1 VVGYSWRPKNYSQEN
16 ISQVAAPF
24 LLAFARRWKEVVVE
38 DFSETFGRVFKKS
51 VEGGVRIEGW
61 PPEGKGTPA
70 VDIWKE

>member
-1 VVGYSWRPKNYSQEN
+1 M
-16 ISQVAAPF
+16 I
-24 LLAFARRWKEVVVE
+24 VVE
-38 DFSETFGRVFKKS
+38 GFSETFGRVFKKS